1 MSDLLIPA
9 GWHAPSGIVAGCT
22 TRLGGVSNGVY
33 ESLNLGGHVG
43 DNSRAVVENR
53 KRFRTLCDL
62 PAEPLW
68 LNQVHGCNIVRDPAV
83 GAEADAA
90 YTSLSDNVCVVMV
103 ADCLPVL
110 FASADG
116 TEIAA
121 AHAGWRGAV
130 AGVLAETVAAM
141 EKLGARRGEICA
153 AVGPTIHQPAYEV
166 GPEFE
171 AQFVAQAPENQRFFH
186 RTTTE
191 GRPHFD
197 LPGYCLAQLEAAGIG
212 QVENA
217 GRCTYANES
226 LLYSYR
232 RKTHFSEPDYGRQ
245 ISAIVLA

>member
-121 AHAGWRGAV
+121 AHAGWRGLA
-130 AGVLAETVAAM
+130 AGVLENSVAEFAAPAAEIM
-141 EKLGARRGEICA
+141 AWLGPAISSAEFEVGDEVRDAFCAFDEAAANCFRRNRRDRWQADLYGLARQRLERAGVGEIS
-153 AVGPTIHQPAYEV
+153 G
-166 GPEFE
+166 GEFCTYRE
-171 AQFVAQAPENQRFFH
+171 PDRFF
-186 RTTTE
+186 
-191 GRPHFD
+191 
-197 LPGYCLAQLEAAGIG
+197 
-212 QVENA
+212 
-217 GRCTYANES
+217 
-226 LLYSYR
+226 SYR
-232 RKTHFSEPDYGRQ
+232 RDGPCGRM
-245 ISAIVLA
+245 AAFVFRRAADA